1 MLPASVLALISF
13 YPVFALLVHYK
24 SVPVLL
30 LAVLWL
36 AILQGTFMG
45 PAFALMSEIFPTQIR
60 STGMSLSYGLGVLA
74 LNAFAPVAFISL
86 IAVTGSAVAPSLYLV
101 AMAFVS
107 MLSVIVLWRKLG
119 FR

>member
-1 MLPASVLALISF
+1 M
-13 YPVFALLVHYK
+13 FALLVHYK

-36 AILQGTFMG
+36 ALLQGTFMG

-60 STGMSLSYGLGVLA
+60 STGMSLSYNAGALA
-74 LNAFAPVAFISL
+74 FNAFAPVAFTSL
-86 IAVTGSAVAPSLYLV
+86 IAATGSAVAPSFYL
-101 AMAFVS
+101 MALAVVS
-107 MLSVIVLWRKLG
+107 MLSLIVLRRKLG